1 MRPAESGT
9 LPIGGGSVSADPPL
23 RDGDTV
29 RPTTVVADGTRR
41 WKPAPGAA
49 LGIAGVLTF
58 ILLWELVVRLGLVS
72 SAYLPAFT
80 QTLSSLTDLLTT
92 ASFWSQIGA
101 TARGWALGLGI
112 ASALGIALGILIGS
126 VPALTAL
133 TKTTIEFLRPVP
145 SVALVPLVVIMFG
158 TGPESTLVLV
168 VYAAFWQML
177 VQVIYGVHDVD
188 PVAKE
193 TAQSFR
199 LGTWRTVRNVVWP
212 TALPY
217 AMTGFRLAA
226 AVALI
231 LEITGE
237 LIIGSPGIGKAISLA
252 QTAGDA
258 QRMYALVIV
267 AGLAGVAVNVGVRLL
282 EKRVLRWHPSV
293 RKGTEA

>member
-1 MRPAESGT
+1 M
-9 LPIGGGSVSADPPL
+9 
-23 RDGDTV
+23 
-29 RPTTVVADGTRR
+29 
-41 WKPAPGAA
+41 
-49 LGIAGVLTF
+49 
-58 ILLWELVVRLGLVS
+58 
-72 SAYLPAFT
+72 
-80 QTLSSLTDLLTT
+80 
-92 ASFWSQIGA
+92 
-101 TARGWALGLGI
+101 
-112 ASALGIALGILIGS
+112 
-126 VPALTAL
+126 
-133 TKTTIEFLRPVP
+133 
-145 SVALVPLVVIMFG
+145 ALVPLVVIMFG